1 MNKELKWFRCKP
13 FVLDGG
19 QNNCTSNLVFRILCG
34 SRRKRSRMF
43 FLLLVNASRVFNGV
57 QTQSMKKRW
66 DFALKSKMIW
76 YIFPRLPLND
86 SELNSKCLLAAA
98 DHWAGRTW
106 ARILIP
112 RHNRFFVWDIFPE
125 LSHASSCYFPIQD
138 FPRWKKTWIIFNC
151 CPWQPNIL

>member
-1 MNKELKWFRCKP
+1 MEEETECQCQSKTNGSWRLGQLAWEGRMNYSANFFNQPRFNLELYFRVSFTARWCHLCSNPCKTWMNKELKWFRYKP

-76 YIFPRLPLND
+76 YIFPP
-86 SELNSKCLLAAA
+86 
-98 DHWAGRTW
+98 
-106 ARILIP
+106 
-112 RHNRFFVWDIFPE
+112 
-125 LSHASSCYFPIQD
+125 ASSEWLRI
-138 FPRWKKTWIIFNC
+138 K
-151 CPWQPNIL
+151 L